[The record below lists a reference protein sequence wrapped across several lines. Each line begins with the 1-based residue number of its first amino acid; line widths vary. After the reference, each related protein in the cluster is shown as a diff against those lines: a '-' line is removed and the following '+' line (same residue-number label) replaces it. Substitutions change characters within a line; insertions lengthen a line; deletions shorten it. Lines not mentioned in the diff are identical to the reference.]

1 MEGQKDT
8 AYDYLLELLDDNKID
23 SWTKNVIIAYLNSHG
38 QVSESEKENLVLEL
52 IEGNVSS
59 IGLSAQYATNSEN
72 SNVKLNTL
80 KHVSGVN
87 ALADNQEI
95 KFNTDVTVLYGL
107 NGSGKSSYFRI
118 IQAMIGNITSSE
130 LIQNIYLE
138 RPKDV
143 DVDLSYCLNGH
154 KVDVDSWN
162 NTEVVSGLK
171 SIRVFDS
178 NYANSFLKKRES
190 DDLLI
195 LPYHL
200 GIFAEIITLIDE
212 LKEKAFINRKEQL
225 DAIQQPLDG
234 QLTDK
239 VIAILSKD
247 KLEDEDFNF
256 FLQTF
261 NSYNEEFEEK
271 LLSLEIE
278 HKTLLETNFSDKKQL
293 NIITQQEYKR
303 VNEVYLTYIEKWMGY
318 SIEYH
323 NLYEKK
329 KEYDE
334 LSSKRKSTLTVLT
347 QIPGTD
353 SDTWKTFLKSANEY
367 VEENGIDECPYCH
380 RAYDDESLLLVK
392 AYAEFLNNDIELQLS
407 EINSKIKLIADD
419 NSISQSLDELTSVE
433 HIDKEMKETIN
444 KWLVKISKFRKQ
456 LKTSISENLDMNSL
470 DISLTDVKSK
480 ITRLTSELVVK
491 NNEFVENETKK
502 AENLGKLESKLREAK
517 CIKSIHE
524 QYSIIQTYMQKKNE
538 IKGIMDSITK
548 LSTNKISKIS
558 NTAHKE
564 LLSDQ
569 LQQKFE
575 ENLEV
580 LGIKGKHI
588 ELVGKNSK
596 GTQQTELLM
605 KSHKDITSI
614 LSEGE
619 QKIASVALFMAEIV
633 VSKNKSAIIM
643 DDPVNSLD
651 HKMMDK
657 FVDMMLQLENQVI
670 VFTHNRMFMDLING
684 SDYGHFCKTFDTV
697 CNNNKGKHI
706 YVYQTTSEGNNEKGV
721 IIRGL
726 KVCAKDYLHEIG
738 NLLQKSPFDEFD
750 AVCAKMRKTVD
761 CLIDEVLFNGQIPRK
776 YSIKKNGQSIA
787 WNELKLLRNDS
798 ELVDSLRSI
807 FDRTSAGNLHL
818 GQVSIE
824 NPPDKEELVELYEK
838 LVDISQN
845 RTTQ

>member
-8 AYDYLLELLDDNKID
+8 AYDYLLELLDDNKIE

-212 LKEKAFINRKEQL
+212 LKEKAIINRKEQL

-234 QLTDK
+234 QLTDE

-456 LKTSISENLDMNSL
+456 MKTSISENLDMNSL

-491 NNEFVENETKK
+491 NNEYVENETKK

-517 CIKSIHE
+517 FIKSIHE

-657 FVDMMLQLENQVI
+657 FVDMMLKLENQVI

-726 KVCAKDYLHEIG
+726 KVCAKDYLQEIG
-738 NLLQKSPFDEFD
+738 NLLEKTPFDEFD